1 MTLYVSTL
9 YQIGV
14 ETTLVG
20 VFSTS
25 AKALEE
31 GKNAMREFTGKEP
44 IMHDWDHESPE
55 QRYYFKGFTL
65 TVTETTL
72 DQPI

>member
-31 GKNAMREFTGKEP
+31 GKNAMREFMGKEP
-44 IMHDWDHESPE
+44 ILHDWDYEQPE
-55 QRYYFKGFTL
+55 QRYYFEGFTL
-65 TVTETTL
+65 MITEMTL